1 MANVTPGNSEVGRP
15 MIAGT
20 DTGSE
25 SRGATRGRTAVSTCR
40 RGAARK
46 VGHTAIY
53 SGARRQMMHVVW
65 KRKGVAYYVGL
76 AKTLLEA
83 WAE

>member
-1 MANVTPGNSEVGRP
+1 MFDLDRTVSWLAGRQRTPFLRSSSAR
-15 MIAGT
+15 
-20 DTGSE
+20 
-25 SRGATRGRTAVSTCR
+25 SRRTPHGAVS
-40 RGAARK
+40 AARK